1 MRTLFDTPIKFIPE
15 YLLLALSKI
24 KTKQGKFILEDLYS
38 HLLPTFLT
46 GHVNSIPVLTELWN
60 IDKKV
65 VVNAMSELYKRNPKT
80 MNLSRVLDISQSIKN
95 SLLDIITTTKDYNFS
110 LQLGMLGAKRDFLH
124 FENWIVMLIKNEG
137 DPFVRCLLN
146 YIDVNLIKPAEEVK
160 EDKKKVEKILERSQL
175 SEEKLSMVY
184 ENLQQVSES
193 DPDLLEYDTRKLY
206 SESFSRVVQLF
217 PNIHTEQSN
226 NEEIEEK
233 ANEYFQQLYKGEK
246 EVEDLVKI
254 MKDFRSSQNQ
264 TERETYACM
273 VQNLFDEWKFF
284 PKYPKKELWMTA
296 RLFGK
301 IISEKKIID
310 GVVTDI
316 GLKCIVEG
324 LKREGKMFD
333 FAITALE
340 E

>member
-1 MRTLFDTPIKFIPE
+1 VPGED
-15 YLLLALSKI
+15 
-24 KTKQGKFILEDLYS
+24 GK
-38 HLLPTFLT
+38 
-46 GHVNSIPVLTELWN
+46 G
-60 IDKKV
+60 
-65 VVNAMSELYKRNPKT
+65 
-80 MNLSRVLDISQSIKN
+80 
-95 SLLDIITTTKDYNFS
+95 
-110 LQLGMLGAKRDFLH
+110 
-124 FENWIVMLIKNEG
+124 
-137 DPFVRCLLN
+137 
-146 YIDVNLIKPAEEVK
+146 
-160 EDKKKVEKILERSQL
+160 VEKALERSML
-175 SEEKLSMVY
+175 SEEKLSIIFD
-184 ENLQQVSES
+184 NLTKLAEEGN
-193 DPDLLEYDTRKLY
+193 LEYETRQRVKELY
-206 SESFSRVVQLF
+206 SRVVKLY
-217 PNIHTEQSN
+217 PSINSESSN

-246 EVEDLVKI
+246 EVEDLIRI
-254 MKDFRSSQNQ
+254 MKEFRSSQST
-264 TERETYACM
+264 TEREIYACM

-340 E
+340 ECKDSIDNETGLKNILTCKQLQAKRPDLYEYINNRHNDLH